1 MAAIMSDTVDITAPP
16 PVEDSGPGFL
26 TGLLL
31 GGLIGVTIAMIVA
44 PQAGDETREILR
56 AKAREASQSV
66 REAADDL
73 SHSAHATAE
82 GVSASANELLAR
94 GKQIVEDARVRF
106 DVAVAEGKDAAA
118 HQRSILE
125 NET

>member
-1 MAAIMSDTVDITAPP
+1 MEFPMSDTAQVQAPP
-16 PVEDSGPGFL
+16 SSAAVPDGASPGFL

-56 AKAREASQSV
+56 AKAREASESV
-66 REAADDL
+66 REAADDV
-73 SHSAHATAE
+73 TT
-82 GVSASANELLAR
+82 SANDLLAR
-94 GKQIVEDARVRF
+94 GKQIVEDARARF

-118 HQRSILE
+118 QQRSILE